1 MEINIQRIRE
11 GKVTSIEKIVMIHWK
26 YNIAAGRR
34 YFKRYSPNNNHLL
47 SHIFILFL

>member
-26 YNIAAGRR
+26 YNIAARRR
-34 YFKRYSPNNNHLL
+34 YFKRQTII
-47 SHIFILFL
+47 IFCPIFLFSFSD